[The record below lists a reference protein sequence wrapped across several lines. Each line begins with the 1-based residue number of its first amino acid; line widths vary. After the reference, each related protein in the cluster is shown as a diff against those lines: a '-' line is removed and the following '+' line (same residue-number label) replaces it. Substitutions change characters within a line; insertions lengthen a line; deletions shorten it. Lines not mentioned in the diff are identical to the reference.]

1 MVIVTRMW
9 WRVLGV
15 AVVLLGVGVVGGYAV
30 ADRTAE
36 EPSHSTTLE
45 PVPAVSPAVPT
56 PPVRNILPDPD
67 TPALQPD
74 LPSHETT
81 LRIRRRGIGL
91 SVLVPDG
98 WTENRVENSDSWTY
112 AVQGNPK
119 NTYVLRVNIVAG
131 DHRSIPV
138 AMASRIAAFEDAMAN
153 KALFDF
159 QVTAETE
166 DTFEATYV
174 DHGYLRLTM
183 ERWISFDGANAYAEA
198 AVTGRAVDEEG
209 LRDLLVRTLTS
220 MEELPAVPNGE
231 PK

>member
-1 MVIVTRMW
+1 M
-9 WRVLGV
+9 
-15 AVVLLGVGVVGGYAV
+15 
-30 ADRTAE
+30 
-36 EPSHSTTLE
+36 
-45 PVPAVSPAVPT
+45 
-56 PPVRNILPDPD
+56 
-67 TPALQPD
+67 
-74 LPSHETT
+74 
-81 LRIRRRGIGL
+81 
-91 SVLVPDG
+91 VPDG

-119 NTYVLRVNIVAG
+119 NTYVLRINIVAG

-138 AMASRIAAFEDAMAN
+138 AMASRIAAFEDAIAN

-174 DHGYLRLTM
+174 DHCYLRLTM

-220 MEELPAVPNGE
+220 MEELPAVPKGE
-231 PK
+231 TK